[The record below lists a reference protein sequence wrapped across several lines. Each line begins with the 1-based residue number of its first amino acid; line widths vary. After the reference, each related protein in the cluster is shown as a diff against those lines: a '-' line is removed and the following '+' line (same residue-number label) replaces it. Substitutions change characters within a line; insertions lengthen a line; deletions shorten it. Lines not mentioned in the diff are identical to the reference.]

1 MRLKRHKSFGEIN
14 ATLPERCSL
23 WKVFCIIAEVRSQ
36 NSYQTLIINFRN
48 YPLKLFLTPKI

>member
-23 WKVFCIIAEVRSQ
+23 WKVFCIIAEVRIH
-36 NSYQTLIINFRN
+36 T
-48 YPLKLFLTPKI
+48 KL

>member
-23 WKVFCIIAEVRSQ
+23 RVISYIITSSEIHKTSIR
-36 NSYQTLIINFRN
+36 NLRKIQTQ
-48 YPLKLFLTPKI
+48 LTLNL